1 MLWLLLRGCSLWLLG
16 TTTCVLV
23 RGKHVIGEC
32 IGESYLPVASRKPR
46 EEEELGTHPLGRH
59 ASSDLTL
66 FTGLHALRIPVTF
79 QECHS

>member
-32 IGESYLPVASRKPR
+32 IGESYLAVASRKPG
-46 EEEELGTHPLGRH
+46 EEEELGTRPLGGH
-59 ASSDLTL
+59 ASSDLT
-66 FTGLHALRIPVTF
+66 FHETPHPKDS
-79 QECHS
+79 CHLPGVP